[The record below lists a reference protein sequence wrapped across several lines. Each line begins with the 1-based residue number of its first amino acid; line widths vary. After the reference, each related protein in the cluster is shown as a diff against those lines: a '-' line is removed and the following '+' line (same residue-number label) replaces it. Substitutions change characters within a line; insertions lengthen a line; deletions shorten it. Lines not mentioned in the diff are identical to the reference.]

1 MKRLFLSAFCLLLLP
16 VSALSQSTNIPPDID
31 KNGRTI
37 TPRPMPHLIYSPAD
51 LAHNAVTLPASGTTS
66 TSAVVNMGAVTKST
80 IYVNCTQIVNV
91 QVNTYKEDGATIDGT
106 YTLVTNL
113 PAGAQQIYIASELA
127 PNSTAGTISTNVRL
141 PQRAFSF
148 QEVNTYKEDGVT
160 LDGTYTVVT
169 NLPAGAQ
176 QIYIASELAPNSTA
190 GTISTNVRLPQR
202 AFSFQEVNTT
212 ASAGTCTDRFV
223 VGY

>member
-1 MKRLFLSAFCLLLLP
+1 MNRLLVLFLLTTLATL
-16 VSALSQSTNIPPDID
+16 ALSQSTNIPPDID
-31 KNGRTI
+31 KNGRVI
-37 TPRPMPHLIYSPAD
+37 APRPMPHMMYSPAD

-66 TSAVVNMGAVTKST
+66 TSAVVNMSAVTKST

-91 QVNTYKEDGATIDGT
+91 QLNTYKEDGVTIDGT

-113 PAGAQQIYIASELA
+113 PAGAQQIYVASELA
-127 PNSTAGTISTNVRL
+127 PNSTAGTVSTNM
-141 PQRAFSF
+141 
-148 QEVNTYKEDGVT
+148 
-160 LDGTYTVVT
+160 
-169 NLPAGAQ
+169 
-176 QIYIASELAPNSTA
+176 
-190 GTISTNVRLPQR
+190 RLPQR

>member
-1 MKRLFLSAFCLLLLP
+1 MNKLVLLSALLAIATTIL
-16 VSALSQSTNIPPDID
+16 LSQSASIPPDVD

-37 TPRPMPHLIYSPAD
+37 TPRPMPHMVYSPAD

-66 TSAVVNMGAVTKST
+66 ASAVVNMGAVTKST

-91 QVNTYKEDGATIDGT
+91 QVNTYREDGVTIDGT

-113 PAGAQQIYIASELA
+113 PAGAQQIYVASELA
-127 PNSTAGTISTNVRL
+127 PNSTAGTISTN
-141 PQRAFSF
+141 
-148 QEVNTYKEDGVT
+148 
-160 LDGTYTVVT
+160 
-169 NLPAGAQ
+169 
-176 QIYIASELAPNSTA
+176 I
-190 GTISTNVRLPQR
+190 RLPQR